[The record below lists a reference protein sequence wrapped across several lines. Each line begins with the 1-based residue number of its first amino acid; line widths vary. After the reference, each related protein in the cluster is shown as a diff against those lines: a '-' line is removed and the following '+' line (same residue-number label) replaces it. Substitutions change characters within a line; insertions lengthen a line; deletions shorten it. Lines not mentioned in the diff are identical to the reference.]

1 LLALAGDL
9 RRALDWI
16 HSRSSL
22 VFRRSPAAQELWN
35 DCYPRLSHGRA
46 DVYGAATSRAE
57 AQVLRLSA
65 LYAALDCSPV
75 VELCHLDAAL
85 AVWDYCRSSARLF
98 FDTTPIDPTASRITQ
113 ALDVNPQGLSQ
124 TQIRGIF
131 HHHISKERIEL
142 ALEELTSLGLI
153 YNETARGRGR
163 SSIVWAKV
171 PKPAD
176 APPY

>member
-1 LLALAGDL
+1 M
-9 RRALDWI
+9 
-16 HSRSSL
+16 
-22 VFRRSPAAQELWN
+22 
-35 DCYPRLSHGRA
+35 SHGRP

-98 FDTTPIDPTASRITQ
+98 FDTTPIDPTVSRITQ

-124 TQIRGIF
+124 TQIRAIF

-142 ALEELTSLGLI
+142 QQLPNYIRVVIALLGTGPPQHGTRQMVKVPDLGALDHCRAG
-153 YNETARGRGR
+153 YRAVR
-163 SSIVWAKV
+163 SSI
-171 PKPAD
+171 
-176 APPY
+176 